1 MPRPHALPRRRAIQM
16 PEPAAPP
23 FPRFAPEP
31 PTRALA
37 SVNALRDDKAI
48 FDALQAWWS
57 FRAGRPVHQW
67 EAFQRLLSAALQ
79 SGAEDLDGFRLP
91 QAPED

>member
-1 MPRPHALPRRRAIQM
+1 MPRPHALPRRRA
-16 PEPAAPP
+16 PALAQEP
-23 FPRFAPEP
+23 FPAFDPVP

-48 FDALQAWWS
+48 FDGLQSWWS

-67 EAFQRLLSAALQ
+67 EVFQRVLSIALQ
-79 SGAEDLDGFRLP
+79 SDAEELDGFRLP
-91 QAPED
+91 RAPRE